1 MSVVQAVFGK
11 PKEVR
16 YFSVAEGL
24 KIEKGDVVIAET
36 WRGLDIAMVLKVI
49 ECAEGED
56 ISIEGCVKRK
66 ADRSDIESFRSKVPR
81 EREAFKIAK
90 KKVKEHGLQMKLV
103 DAEYTLDRKRLL
115 FYFLAEG
122 RVDFRELVKDLASI
136 FKLRIEMR
144 QIGDR
149 DETKIL
155 GGIGPC
161 GRPLCCSSFLYVFK
175 KISVRMAKEQNLSL
189 NPNKISGLCG
199 KLMCCL
205 AYEYD
210 TYKEAWSKLP
220 KVNQRVRTPEGEGV
234 VVSVEPL
241 KEQVAVAIDD
251 RKLVFSCE
259 EVVSL

>member
-1 MSVVQAVFGK
+1 MNIVQAVFGK

-16 YFSVAEGL
+16 YFSVPGGL
-24 KIEKGDVVIAET
+24 KIKKGEVVVAET
-36 WRGLDIAMVLKVI
+36 WRGLDLAKVLKVMEGA
-49 ECAEGED
+49 ECEG
-56 ISIEGCVKRK
+56 ISVEGCIKRK
-66 ADRSDIESFRSKVPR
+66 ADDSDVRLFFSKIPK
-81 EREAFKIAK
+81 EREAFEIAK
-90 KKVKEHGLQMKLV
+90 KKVREHNLHMKLV
-103 DAEYTLDRKRLL
+103 DAEYTLDKKRLL
-115 FYFLAEG
+115 FYFLADG

-149 DETKIL
+149 DETKIV

-161 GRPLCCSSFLYVFK
+161 GRPLCCSSFLYIFK

-220 KVNQRVRTPEGEGV
+220 KVNQRVHTPKGEGV

-251 RKLVFSCE
+251 REIVFSYE
-259 EVVSL
+259 EVTTI